1 MNRYKIKKMKKMLL
15 FEIIE
20 KTIYYAEKTLDMGA
34 ANIFLV
40 LPIAFIFNFF
50 LSVQWYFYIIFFVI
64 VLDIITALLAAKKNN
79 VKIESN
85 KFFNSIVKIG
95 YYYTIMLVLYLVDYF
110 VIKDSFILINFV
122 SVIMLINELISIDE
136 NICKLIGR
144 NTALTKVLKLVEKLY
159 YEFVERFLKNKT

>member
-1 MNRYKIKKMKKMLL
+1 MLL

-20 KTIYYAEKTLDMGA
+20 KTIYYAEKTLDTGA

-79 VKIESN
+79 VKIES
-85 KFFNSIVKIG
+85 KIFFNSIIKIG
-95 YYYTIMLVLYLVDYF
+95 YYYAMMFVLYLVDYF
-110 VIKDSFILINFV
+110 VIKDSFILINFT
-122 SVIMLINELISIDE
+122 SIIILINELISIDE

-144 NTALTKVLKLVEKLY
+144 NTALTKVFKVVEKMY
-159 YEFVERFLKNKT
+159 YDFVERYLKNKI

>member
-1 MNRYKIKKMKKMLL
+1 MLL

-20 KTIYYAEKTLDMGA
+20 KTIYYAKKTLDTGA

-40 LPIAFIFNFF
+40 LPIAFFFNFF

-95 YYYTIMLVLYLVDYF
+95 YYYAMMLVLYLVDYF
-110 VIKDSFILINFV
+110 VIKVKDSFILINFT
-122 SVIMLINELISIDE
+122 SIIILINELISIDE

-144 NTALTKVLKLVEKLY
+144 NTALTKVFKLVEKLY

>member
-1 MNRYKIKKMKKMLL
+1 MLL

-20 KTIYYAEKTLDMGA
+20 KTIYYAEKTLDIGS

-85 KFFNSIVKIG
+85 KFFNSIIKIG
-95 YYYTIMLVLYLVDYF
+95 YYYAMMLVLYLIDYF

>member
-1 MNRYKIKKMKKMLL
+1 MLL

-20 KTIYYAEKTLDMGA
+20 KTIYYAEKTLDTGA

-64 VLDIITALLAAKKNN
+64 VLDIITALLAAKKIN

-95 YYYTIMLVLYLVDYF
+95 YYYTIMLVLYLIDYF
-110 VIKDSFILINFV
+110 VIKDSFILINFA
-122 SVIMLINELISIDE
+122 SVIILINELISIDE

-159 YEFVERFLKNKT
+159 YDFVERFLKNKI

>member
-1 MNRYKIKKMKKMLL
+1 MKKMLL
-15 FEIIE
+15 FEIIV
-20 KTIYYAEKTLDMGA
+20 KTIYYAEKTLDTGA

-40 LPIAFIFNFF
+40 LPIAFVFNFF

-64 VLDIITALLAAKKNN
+64 AIDIITALLAAKKNN

-95 YYYTIMLVLYLVDYF
+95 YYYTMMLVLYLIDYF
-110 VIKDSFILINFV
+110 VIKDSFILINFT
-122 SVIMLINELISIDE
+122 SIIILINELISIDE

-144 NTALTKVLKLVEKLY
+144 NTALTKVFKLVEKLY

>member
-1 MNRYKIKKMKKMLL
+1 MLL

-20 KTIYYAEKTLDMGA
+20 KTIYYAEKTLDIGS

-40 LPIAFIFNFF
+40 LPIAFVFNFF
-50 LSVQWYFYIIFFVI
+50 ISVQWYFYIIFFVI

-95 YYYTIMLVLYLVDYF
+95 YYYTMMFVLYLVDYF

>member
-1 MNRYKIKKMKKMLL
+1 MLL

-20 KTIYYAEKTLDMGA
+20 KTIYYAEKTLDTES

-40 LPIAFIFNFF
+40 LPIAFVFNFF
-50 LSVQWYFYIIFFVI
+50 ISVQWYFYIIFFVI

-79 VKIESN
+79 VKIESK
-85 KFFNSIVKIG
+85 KFFNSIIKIG
-95 YYYTIMLVLYLVDYF
+95 YYYAMMFLLYLVDYF

>member
-1 MNRYKIKKMKKMLL
+1 MLL
-15 FEIIE
+15 FEIIV
-20 KTIYYAEKTLDMGA
+20 KTIYYAEKTLDTGA

-50 LSVQWYFYIIFFVI
+50 ISVQWYFYIIFIVI
-64 VLDIITALLAAKKNN
+64 VLDIITALLAAKKNKI
-79 VKIESN
+79 KIESN

-95 YYYTIMLVLYLVDYF
+95 YYYTIMLVLYLIDCF
-110 VIKDSFILINFV
+110 VIKDSFILINFA
-122 SVIMLINELISIDE
+122 SVIILINELISIDE

-144 NTALTKVLKLVEKLY
+144 NTALTKVFKLVEKLY

>member
-1 MNRYKIKKMKKMLL
+1 MKKMLL
-15 FEIIE
+15 FEIIV
-20 KTIYYAEKTLDMGA
+20 KTIYYAEKTLDTGA

-40 LPIAFIFNFF
+40 LPIAFVFNFF

-64 VLDIITALLAAKKNN
+64 AIDIITALLAAKKNN

-95 YYYTIMLVLYLVDYF
+95 YYYTMMLVLYLIDYF
-110 VIKDSFILINFV
+110 VIKDSFILINFA

-144 NTALTKVLKLVEKLY
+144 NTALTKVFKLVEKLY
-159 YEFVERFLKNKT
+159 YEFVERFFKNKT

>member
-1 MNRYKIKKMKKMLL
+1 MKKMLL

-20 KTIYYAEKTLDMGA
+20 KTIYYAEKTLDTGS

-40 LPIAFIFNFF
+40 LPIAFVFNFF
-50 LSVQWYFYIIFFVI
+50 ISVQWYFYIIFFVI

-95 YYYTIMLVLYLVDYF
+95 YYYTMMLVLYLVDYF

-159 YEFVERFLKNKT
+159 YDFVERFLKNKT

>member
-1 MNRYKIKKMKKMLL
+1 MLL

-20 KTIYYAEKTLDMGA
+20 KTIYYAEKTLDIGS

>member
-1 MNRYKIKKMKKMLL
+1 MLL

-50 LSVQWYFYIIFFVI
+50 LSVQWYFYIIFIVI
-64 VLDIITALLAAKKNN
+64 VIDIITALLAAKKNN

-95 YYYTIMLVLYLVDYF
+95 YYYTIMLVLYLVGFF
-110 VIKDSFILINFV
+110 VIKDSFILINFA
-122 SVIMLINELISIDE
+122 SVIILINELISIDE

-144 NTALTKVLKLVEKLY
+144 NTALTKVFRLVEKLY
-159 YEFVERFLKNKT
+159 YDFVERFFKNKT

>member
-1 MNRYKIKKMKKMLL
+1 MKKMLL
-15 FEIIE
+15 FEIIV
-20 KTIYYAEKTLDMGA
+20 KTIYYAEKTLDTGA

-40 LPIAFIFNFF
+40 LPIAFVFNFF

-64 VLDIITALLAAKKNN
+64 AIDIITALLAAKKNN

-95 YYYTIMLVLYLVDYF
+95 YYYTMMLVLYLVDYF
-110 VIKDSFILINFV
+110 VIKDSFILINFT
-122 SVIMLINELISIDE
+122 SIIILINELISIDE

-144 NTALTKVLKLVEKLY
+144 NTALTKVFKLVEKLY
-159 YEFVERFLKNKT
+159 YDFVERFFKNKT

>member
-1 MNRYKIKKMKKMLL
+1 MLL

-40 LPIAFIFNFF
+40 LPIAFVFNFF

-64 VLDIITALLAAKKNN
+64 VIDIITALLAAKKNN

-85 KFFNSIVKIG
+85 KFFNSIIKVG
-95 YYYTIMLVLYLVDYF
+95 YYYTIMLVLYLVDCF
-110 VIKDSFILINFV
+110 VIKDSFILINFA
-122 SVIMLINELISIDE
+122 SVIILINELISIDE

-144 NTALTKVLKLVEKLY
+144 NTALTKVFKLVEKLY
-159 YEFVERFLKNKT
+159 YDFVERFFKNKT